1 MANKIKMEMQQ
12 IEDRLVGTSDFYDYL
27 DLLKIVLP
35 DYLIILSVRDT
46 PGNMLNSEILKKIHD
61 MGFRG
66 FTKELWRMYIGIS
79 AKGNIVCDA
88 VSKKREDR
96 VVYDGQFAEVNISV
110 SSEAWRK
117 GNSCKIA
124 VDNEDFAVNKRG
136 INLVVY
142 DIENHRLV
150 DSVCYDAHDG
160 EQGVFSRRKVTEL
173 KKHYSVAVVGVWFG
187 LNYGS
192 LINGY
197 AIYKL
202 LKDMGLDVLMVNKPN
217 VLETDGELQNPHCK
231 RFIKRFYEK
240 SEISPPLP
248 YDKLHELN
256 KCCDIFLAGSDQIWH
271 HNIINGFQYT
281 TLLNFVEDSKKR
293 ISFGTSF
300 GHQQDFTLVDERKK
314 VKELLRKFNC
324 ISVREQASAEILSS
338 IYSVKSTVTIE
349 PVFCLELS
357 DYKQIGACSQIQESD
372 SYIFTYILDPT
383 PEIISAIEY
392 YSNASGMKII
402 NMFDGN
408 PAQYKKSKEMFNL
421 PNTLEGEEAGA
432 EDLINLCL
440 NAAFVITDSFHGTC
454 FAIILNKPFL
464 SITNF
469 RRGAARFQEL
479 KDKFGLT
486 ERFSQN
492 SQIIPHDI
500 SLMKAFDYA
509 EINRRIAHDRQEAI
523 AWLKNAIETP
533 KEQLPGIIL
542 LDTVNVVIK
551 ENKCTGCGACA
562 QICPSQ
568 AITMRENGEGFLA
581 PVVDNEKCTRCGICY
596 HRCPSNNPS
605 YKNEQ
610 PECYAVMAED
620 AVREVSSSGGMF
632 SVAAEYIL
640 KQGGYVCGAAFR
652 DDFSVEHVI
661 IENISQID
669 GLRGSKYIQSDAGS
683 VFPRIKQQLEENNPV
698 LFTGMPCQV
707 AGLYAY
713 LGKTYEKLYTIDLL
727 CHGITSYKVFEKYK
741 KDVLG
746 DKQLTELQFKAKK
759 PWGWHAGVNACFQ
772 DGTKY
777 AQPCEKDPYYI
788 AYLNS
793 ISKNNICGSCGF
805 NKLPRQGD
813 MTIGDFWGVGKFDAA
828 LNDNKGTSVVLV
840 NNNKGR
846 ALMET
851 LKSGMQ
857 TVKEVPLQVAIN
869 GNHIIEHPYM
879 LNKNRTV
886 FFQYLDKLPFAELAE
901 GCRDNRVY
909 EKLHMHIYSE
919 IPAEDREFY
928 FIAKIAAENSKGRR
942 IVTWIRSGRFEGVL
956 KKYFGLSVAFGV
968 SMRKEALKENYIL
981 GFSTLRGR
989 AGEYYLVSLDKNY
1002 DDETYRKLNSFG
1014 YHETRDFVFRMK
1026 KPVVLV
1032 NYDLSRGNYYDA
1044 YGNSIEGFNAVIGKV
1059 VFRGFNNHIVLG
1071 KNMSTA
1077 GNLHFDFCANGYV
1090 EIGDETRFNELNTFE
1105 FKGYNGCSTAIIGKK
1120 CRFRETLWRL
1130 FSDAHNTSVTIND
1143 SCTFEANLEIHPNHG
1158 KKIVIGRDCMFS
1170 YDIYLL
1176 AGDGHAIFDVN
1187 TAKRINETGKGAAH
1201 KDVIT
1206 IGEHVWVGKNAFIM
1220 SGTSIGDGSIVG
1232 ACSVVKGIF
1241 PNNCSVGGNP
1251 AKQIRTDIAWSRNGY
1266 ADRLEQCGGIE
1277 YAALTSSAKLPISG
1291 LNVLVVGGTRFM
1303 GICLVKELLARG
1315 NKVTIATRG
1324 IRPDSFGL
1332 HVDRIKMDVTDPES
1346 VKKALGGKYFDVVF
1360 DNLAYCSLYAD
1371 NVLSNVKCGK
1381 YIQLS
1386 SVAAYAQLSPDM
1398 SEALFDP
1405 YKLPVEL
1412 CGTNAGYVKGKRQA
1426 EAIAY
1431 QKYPQFDVVTV
1442 RIPYVCKTDRLYYYC
1457 KNIVKQIP
1465 MDIRDNSHG
1474 FTFIRDTEVGKFL
1487 PWIAAQSFVGP
1498 INLASEGMIT
1508 MQMLLDYIEKKVGK
1522 KALID
1527 TENGANSPFNE
1538 NTFSQNMDKAKRLG
1552 WNTSNIHDW
1561 FWKLMDEYI
1570 ARALQE

>member
-1 MANKIKMEMQQ
+1 MTNKINMEMQQ
-12 IEDRLVGTSDFYDYL
+12 TEEMLAETSDFCVYL
-27 DLLKIVLP
+27 DLLKMMLS
-35 DYLIILSVRDT
+35 DYLIILSVKDT
-46 PGNMLNSEILKKIHD
+46 PGNKLNSEILKKIHD
-61 MGFRG
+61 MGFCS

-79 AKGNIVCDA
+79 NKGNIICDA
-88 VSKKREDR
+88 VSKEPEERMD
-96 VVYDGQFAEVNISV
+96 YDGQSAEVNISV

-117 GNSCKIA
+117 GNSCKI
-124 VDNEDFAVNKRG
+124 VIDDKDFAVNKRG

-142 DIENHRLV
+142 DIDNHRLV
-150 DSVCYDAHDG
+150 DSVCYDAHVN
-160 EQGVFSRRKVTEL
+160 EQGVFSRKRVALLRKYYNIAVT
-173 KKHYSVAVVGVWFG
+173 GVWFG
-187 LNYGS
+187 TNYGS

-202 LKDMGLDVLMVNKPN
+202 LKDMGLEVLMINKPN
-217 VLETDGELQNPHCK
+217 VPETDGELQNPHCK
-231 RFIKRFYEK
+231 RFINNFYER

-248 YDKLHELN
+248 YDELPELN
-256 KCCDIFLAGSDQIWH
+256 KYCDIFLVGSDQIWH
-271 HNIINGFQYT
+271 HNIISGFQYT
-281 TLLNFVEDSKKR
+281 TLLNFADDSKKR

-300 GHQQDFTLVDERKK
+300 GHRQDFTPENERIK
-314 VKELLRKFNC
+314 VKELLRKFSC
-324 ISVREQASAEILSS
+324 ISVRERASAEILSN
-338 IYSVKSTVTIE
+338 IYGVRSTVTIE
-349 PVFCLELS
+349 PVFCLEFS
-357 DYKQIGACSQIQESD
+357 DYKQIAACSQIQESEP
-372 SYIFTYILDPT
+372 YIFTYILDPT
-383 PEIISAIEY
+383 PEIVSAIEY

-402 NMFDGN
+402 NVFDGN
-408 PAQYKKSKEMFNL
+408 PAQYRKSKERFSI
-421 PNTLEGEEAGA
+421 PNTIEEAGA

-454 FAIILNKPFL
+454 FSIILNKPFL

-486 ERFSQN
+486 GRFSQN
-492 SQIIPHDI
+492 SQVIPHDI
-500 SLMKAFDYA
+500 SLMEVPDYT
-509 EINRRIAHDRQEAI
+509 EINRMIACDRQEAI

-533 KEQLPGIIL
+533 KEKLPGIIL
-542 LDTVNVVIK
+542 PDTVDLITK

-562 QICPSQ
+562 QICPAK
-568 AITMRENGEGFLA
+568 AITMRKNDEGFLM
-581 PVVDNEKCTRCGICY
+581 PVVDYIKCTGCSLCC

-605 YKNEQ
+605 YENEQ
-610 PECYAVMAED
+610 LKCYAVMAED

-640 KQGGYVCGAAFR
+640 NQGGYVCGAAFR

-661 IENISQID
+661 IESMSEMD
-669 GLRGSKYIQSDAGS
+669 RLRGSKYIQSDAGN
-683 VFPRIKQQLEENNPV
+683 VYPEVKQLLEENKFV

-713 LGKTYEKLYTIDLL
+713 LGKTYDKLYTIDLL

-741 KDVLG
+741 KDVFG
-746 DKQLTELQFKAKK
+746 DKQLTKLQFKAKE

-777 AQPCEKDPYYI
+777 AQPAEKDPYYI
-788 AYLNS
+788 AYLNN
-793 ISKNNICGSCGF
+793 ISKNKVCGTCVF

-813 MTIGDFWGVGKFDAA
+813 ITIGDFWGINKFDAS

-840 NNNKGR
+840 NNNKGC
-846 ALMET
+846 ALIEN
-851 LKSGMQ
+851 LKDRMQ
-857 TVKEVPLQVAIN
+857 TVKEAPLQIAIN

-879 LNKNRTV
+879 LNKNRML

-901 GCRDNRVY
+901 GCRDNRIY

-919 IPAEDREFY
+919 IPEEDREFY
-928 FIAKIAAENSKGRR
+928 FIAKIAAENRKGRR
-942 IVTWIRSGRFEGVL
+942 IVTWIRSGRFEHIL

-981 GFSTLRGR
+981 DFSALQGK
-989 AGEYYLVSLDKNY
+989 AGEYYLVSLDRNY

-1014 YHETRDFVFRMK
+1014 YHETRDFVFRMI

-1090 EIGDETRFNELNTFE
+1090 EIGDETRFNALNTFE
-1105 FKGYNGCSTAIIGKK
+1105 FKVYNGCSTVIIGKQ

-1130 FSDAHNTSVTIND
+1130 FADEHNTSVTIND
-1143 SCTFEANLEIHPNHG
+1143 SCTFEANLEVHPNQG
-1158 KKIVIGRDCMFS
+1158 KKIIIGRDCMFS
-1170 YDIYLL
+1170 YDIDLWS
-1176 AGDGHAIFDVN
+1176 GDGHAIFDVN
-1187 TAKRINETGKGAAH
+1187 TAKRINETGKAAAH
-1201 KDVIT
+1201 KDMIV
-1206 IGEHVWVGKNAFIM
+1206 IGEHVWVGKKAFIM
-1220 SGTSIGDGSIVG
+1220 SGTNIGDGSIVG
-1232 ACSVVKGIF
+1232 ACSLVKGIF

-1266 ADRLEQCGGIE
+1266 ADRLEQCGGIK
-1277 YAALTSSAKLPISG
+1277 YAALTSSAKPPISG

-1315 NKVTIATRG
+1315 NRVTIATRG
-1324 IRPDSFGL
+1324 ISHDSFGL
-1332 HVDRIKMDVTDPES
+1332 HVDRLKLDVADPES
-1346 VKKALGGKYFDVVF
+1346 VKRALGEKYFDVVF

-1371 NVLSNVKCGK
+1371 NILSNVKCRK

-1386 SVAAYAQLSPDM
+1386 SIAAYAQRTPDM
-1398 SEALFDP
+1398 SENLFDP
-1405 YKLPVEL
+1405 YKLPMEL
-1412 CGTNAGYVKGKRQA
+1412 CGTDAGYGKGKRQA

-1442 RIPYVCKTDRLYYYC
+1442 RIPYVTKTDRLYYYC

-1465 MDIRDNSHG
+1465 MIIRDTSHG

-1487 PWIAAQSFVGP
+1487 PWIAAQNFVGP

-1508 MQMLLDYIEKKVGK
+1508 IQMILDYIEKKVGK

-1527 TENGANSPFNE
+1527 TENGTDSPFNE
-1538 NTFSQNMDKAKRLG
+1538 NTFSLNMDKAKRLG

-1570 ARALQE
+1570 ERALKEK